1 MIAWLKEQFDLSGK
15 RKLAKSTLYRQ
26 TKNGMAGESPL
37 KMGPPPK
44 IPPIFLE
51 VLSTHAQICQVSD
64 GKLKGKDI
72 RRLIG
77 ASTVGSGFED
87 QFETGSVWRKLIAT
101 HPESLQAV
109 KRASVEDARAMSDY
123 TQQPR
128 PVVQR
133 CQKGSPL
140 VWAVS

>member
-1 MIAWLKEQFDLSGK
+1 MIARLNEQFDLSGK

-26 TKNGMAGESPL
+26 AKNGMAGESPP

-51 VLSTHAQICQVSD
+51 VLSTHAQICQVSN
-64 GKLKGKDI
+64 GELKGKDI

-87 QFETGSVWRKLIAT
+87 NRCGGFDQLQRSYGSRWFWQ
-101 HPESLQAV
+101 LQL
-109 KRASVEDARAMSDY
+109 
-123 TQQPR
+123 PR
-128 PVVQR
+128 P
-133 CQKGSPL
+133 S
-140 VWAVS
+140 